1 MLVVLYFSLK
11 DNLSEVIHQIFNLNI
26 WFFILALIFMGIYGL
41 LRTLSLHTI
50 IKDFKSDFKITNTI
64 KNMLI
69 TQFFNGTTPF
79 ASGGQPA
86 QIYFLKK
93 QGIDLATG
101 TSIVIQ
107 NFVIYQLVLII
118 YGLASIILNMFFDFF
133 PEVTVLKHFIILG
146 FIINSAVMVVLF
158 LISFAKKSN
167 KFIVEKIIN
176 FLYKLKIVKYRLK
189 NINRFNHTIDKFYE
203 SAKKI
208 RKNKKTFIKCFI
220 YNFVAFSF
228 LYSIPLVLL
237 KSTMANYNMSILTS
251 IVACSYVMIIGAFVP
266 IPGGSGGLEYA
277 FIKFYGNYIKGYVL
291 STIMI
296 MWRFITYYLGMIL
309 GTIALSTNTKR
320 RRK

>member
-1 MLVVLYFSLK
+1 
-11 DNLSEVIHQIFNLNI
+11 
-26 WFFILALIFMGIYGL
+26 MGIYGL

-50 IKDFKSDFKITNTI
+50 IKTFKKDFKFIYTI

-86 QIYFLKK
+86 QIYFMKK
-93 QGIDLATG
+93 QGIDLPTS

-118 YGLASIILNMFFDFF
+118 YGIFAIILNSIFDFF
-133 PEVTVLKHFIILG
+133 PNVKILKHFIILG
-146 FIINSAVMVVLF
+146 FIINSLVMIVLF
-158 LISFAKKSN
+158 FISFVRKSN
-167 KFIVEKIIN
+167 KYVIEKGIDILYRMKIIK
-176 FLYKLKIVKYRLK
+176 YKKK
-189 NINRFNHTIDKFYE
+189 NINKLNQTVDKFYN

-208 RKNKKTFIKCFI
+208 RQNKKAFLKCFF
-220 YNFVAFSF
+220 YNFISFIF
-228 LYSIPLVLL
+228 LYSIPLLLL
-237 KSTMANYNMSILTS
+237 KSTDSSYNMSIIAT
-251 IVACSYVMIIGAFVP
+251 IVSTSYVMIIGSFVP

-277 FIKFYGNYIKGYVL
+277 FLKFFGEYVKGYVL

-309 GTIALSTNTKR
+309 GSIALTTNKR
-320 RRK
+320 RKIL